1 MQTRFTPAIRLFMRL
16 RAPPLAI
23 LFLAWL
29 INAGDGWSQTSQP
42 TEYQIKAAFLYNFA
56 KFVEWPS
63 AAFDDPA
70 APIVIGILGDNP
82 FHDDLA
88 NTIRGKKIDEHP
100 LAVKELHSLSE
111 TTNCHI
117 LFISTSE
124 KKRLPEI
131 LAGLKGTSVL
141 TVGEMDRFTET
152 GGMINFVLEKTKIR
166 FQINSDAAN
175 TGRLKI
181 SSKLL
186 NLALPSGKVAAGP
199 VMTAFILFG

>member
-1 MQTRFTPAIRLFMRL
+1 MRL
-16 RAPPLAI
+16 RATPLAI

-29 INAGDGWSQTSQP
+29 WSPSGCWAQTTQP

-63 AAFDDPA
+63 AAFDDA
-70 APIVIGILGDNP
+70 SSPIVIGILGDNP

-100 LAVKELHSLSE
+100 LVVKELRSLSE
-111 TTNCHI
+111 ATNCHI
-117 LFISTSE
+117 LFISASE

-131 LAGLKGTSVL
+131 LAGIKGASVL
-141 TVGEMDRFTET
+141 TVGEMDRFTEA

-166 FQINSDAAN
+166 FQINSDAAS
-175 TGRLKI
+175 TVRLKI

-186 NLALPSGKVAAGP
+186 NLALPPGKVAARP
-199 VMTAFILFG
+199 SMTASILFG